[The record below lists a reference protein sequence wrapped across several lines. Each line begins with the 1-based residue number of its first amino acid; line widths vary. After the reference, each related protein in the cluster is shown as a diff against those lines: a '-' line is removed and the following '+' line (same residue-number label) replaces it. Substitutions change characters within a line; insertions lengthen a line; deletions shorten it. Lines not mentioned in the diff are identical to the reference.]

1 MKITIKIFLFFI
13 LSFWGLAYSVAS
25 NQVLTRDELFQYF
38 ANIYREDTPQ
48 SYLYIDVK
56 YNGLEGYPQ
65 LERSLQVLIY
75 HDLIKNNSIL
85 FRPQTA
91 VLLSDFIILAE
102 RIAWVTIPYDKS
114 ASPYIVSKSDF
125 QLLREY
131 IDGVRNQ
138 DIAPITPSVN
148 NLGKKWDIF
157 FDIYRTLLDEH
168 YNSWTFDQNQLL
180 LWAIRGLTESTWDT
194 YTTYFPPAQSQNFF
208 DGLEWEYEGIG
219 AYVDL
224 PEPWVFIIVT
234 PIVWSPAEAAWIKWW
249 DRVTHVDGREITPDN
264 SSQEIV
270 SWIKWPAWT
279 QVQLTIFRPTT
290 QETFDTQVT
299 RAKITLTDVEH
310 ELLDTQNYYI
320 QIKNFWEKVDN
331 EFLQAMEWFESSG
344 ATKLIFDF
352 RNNPGWY
359 LWKVTQILS
368 HFVPTGE
375 PVALIK
381 QWDYNLYYES
391 KDIKKFDVID
401 KKIIML
407 QNSGTASASEIFIGT
422 FQDYYPEAV
431 TFGEKTF
438 WKWSVQ
444 SLKQYYD
451 GSTLRYTTA
460 RWYTGKFERA
470 IDGVWLFP
478 DKEIID
484 DSLDESDK
492 VLEEAKKY

>member
-1 MKITIKIFLFFI
+1 MKLTIKILLLLT
-13 LSFWGLAYSVAS
+13 LSLWSISQVFAS
-25 NQVLTRDELFQYF
+25 DTPLTRNELFQYY
-38 ANIYREDTPQ
+38 ANIYRADTPQ

-56 YNGLEGYPQ
+56 YSGLERYPQ

-75 HDLIKNNSIL
+75 HDLIKNNPL
-85 FRPQTA
+85 RFRPEAA
-91 VLLSDFIILAE
+91 VSLSDFVALTEKIVWIE
-102 RIAWVTIPYDKS
+102 IPYD
-114 ASPYIVSKSDF
+114 ANSPRYVLKKSDF
-125 QLLREY
+125 ESLSQY
-131 IDGVRNQ
+131 IDGVIRQ
-138 DIAPITPSVN
+138 TIIPLSPSLN
-148 NLGKKWDIF
+148 SLGQKWDIF
-157 FDIYRTLLDEH
+157 FDIYATLRSEH
-168 YNSWTFDQNQLL
+168 YDASSFDNNQLI
-180 LWAIRGLTESTWDT
+180 LWAIKGLTESTWDA
-194 YTTYFPPAQSQNFF
+194 YTTYFPPTQSQNFF

-234 PIVWSPAEAAWIKWW
+234 PMVWSPAENAWLKWW
-249 DRVTHVDGREITPDN
+249 DRVTHVDGREITSDN
-264 SSQEIV
+264 SSGEIV
-270 SWIKWPAWT
+270 WWIKWPAGT
-279 QVQLTIFRPTT
+279 SVRLTIFRPSTS
-290 QETFDTQVT
+290 ETLDLEVI
-299 RAKITLTDVEH
+299 RAKIIMTDVEH
-310 ELLDTQNYYI
+310 RPLDFQNYYI
-320 QIKNFWEKVDN
+320 QVKNFWEKVDS
-331 EFLQAMEWFESSG
+331 EFFVAMQAFEASR
-344 ATKLIFDF
+344 ATKLILDF

-391 KDIKKFDVID
+391 KDIKKFDVSG

-422 FQDYYPEAV
+422 FQDYYPESV
-431 TFGEKTF
+431 TLGEKTF

-460 RWYTGKFERA
+460 RWYTGKLERA

-478 DKEIID
+478 DKEIVEDIL
-484 DSLDESDK
+484 DSRDII
-492 VLEEAKKY
+492 LEEAKRY